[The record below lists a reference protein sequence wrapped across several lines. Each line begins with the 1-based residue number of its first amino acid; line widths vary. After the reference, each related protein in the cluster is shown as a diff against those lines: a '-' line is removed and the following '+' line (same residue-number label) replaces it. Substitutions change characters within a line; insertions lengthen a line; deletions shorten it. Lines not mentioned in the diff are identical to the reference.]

1 MRYTDTSLLCSH
13 CATVFVFTARD
24 QSIYVANGFA
34 TPPNLCPNCRHLD
47 RVAPTVTTPIHA
59 PDEGAR

>member
-1 MRYTDTSLLCSH
+1 MRYTDTSLTCSH
-13 CATVFVFTARD
+13 CETAFTFTARD

-47 RVAPTVTTPIHA
+47 GARPAAQAPSHA
-59 PDEGAR
+59 PDEGSR